1 MNSQNSPF
9 SQNPAGRGLG
19 GINCIIIDDEPL
31 SRKGLKE
38 YIADI
43 DFLNLVGEFD
53 NPLGAT
59 EMIGSGE
66 VHLLFLDIQMPKITG
81 LDFFKTLK
89 NPPPVI
95 FTTAYPQY
103 ALDGFEV
110 NALDYLVKPIS
121 FDRFL
126 KAAMKAKEF
135 YEVRQKNKTEAASG
149 TAAEY
154 FFIKADNKLVKI
166 LFEDILFVEALQNYV
181 TIHTTTK
188 KYISYLTFKSV
199 EDYLPA
205 NRFIKVHKSYII
217 SAAKVDSIDGN
228 EIRMGEHRIAISRS
242 LKDEVTEKLLKG
254 KFLKR

>member
-1 MNSQNSPF
+1 MNNQNSPF
-9 SQNPAGRGLG
+9 RGTG

-31 SRKGLKE
+31 ARAGLKE

-43 DFLNLVGEFD
+43 DFLNLLGEFD

-59 EMIGSGE
+59 SLLGNGE
-66 VHLLFLDIQMPKITG
+66 VQLLFLDIQMPKITG
-81 LDFFKTLK
+81 LEFFKTLS
-89 NPPPVI
+89 NPPAVI

-126 KAAMKAKEF
+126 KAALKAKEF
-135 YEVRQKNKTEAASG
+135 YEVRQKNSSETGAGK
-149 TAAEY
+149 AEDH
-154 FFIKADNKLVKI
+154 FFIKADNKLGKI
-166 LFEDILFVEALQNYV
+166 FFNDILFVEALQNYV
-181 TIHTTTK
+181 TIHTTEK
-188 KYISYLTFKSV
+188 KYISYLTIKSV

-205 NRFIKVHKSYII
+205 DRFLKVHKSYII

-228 EIRMGEHRIAISRS
+228 EIRMGQHHIPISRN